1 MDKKEHGKSLLVVSD
16 EHERLE
22 QLQQQIRNQV
32 TRRQPVNLSHI
43 ADNQLLI
50 ERCRQGQQEA
60 WQQILTRYERLV
72 FSIPLN
78 YGLTRADAADIAQLT
93 FTTLVENLDRLR
105 PNSNL
110 GGWLATVAQRHTLHH
125 LRKFK
130 REFLGSDEDLASSH
144 FHLNTSGQDST
155 VYWERVD
162 WLNQGLDLLDQR
174 CRSLLLLLYFSE
186 ETPTYEEVADQL
198 GLRVGSIGPIRGRCL
213 DRLRAIL
220 EER

>member
-1 MDKKEHGKSLLVVSD
+1 MSQVPTD
-16 EHERLE
+16 
-22 QLQQQIRNQV
+22 QQ
-32 TRRQPVNLSHI
+32 
-43 ADNQLLI
+43 LI
-50 ERCRQGQQEA
+50 ENCRQGRQDA
-60 WQQILTRYERLV
+60 WQLILTRYERLV

-93 FTTLVENLDRLR
+93 FTTLVEHLDRLR
-105 PNSNL
+105 PDSNL
-110 GGWLATVAQRHTLHH
+110 GGWLATVARRHALHH
-125 LRKFK
+125 LRKHK
-130 REFLGSDEDLASSH
+130 REFLGNDEDVASSH
-144 FHLNTSGQDST
+144 FLLNTSGGDASA
-155 VYWERVD
+155 YWEQVD

-186 ETPTYEEVADQL
+186 ETPTYEEVGDQL